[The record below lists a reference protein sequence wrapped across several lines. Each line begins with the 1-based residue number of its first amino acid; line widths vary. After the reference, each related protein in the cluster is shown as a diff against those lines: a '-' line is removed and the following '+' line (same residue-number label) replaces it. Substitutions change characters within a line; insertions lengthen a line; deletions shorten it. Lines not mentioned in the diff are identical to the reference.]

1 MWYRETSTQER
12 VYVYRHHS
20 GVSKVK
26 ANNNFVKIGCE
37 YFQAEGVWS
46 GRATHVYDTTRFL
59 MVVSLTPLILEDQGK
74 YRCEITYED
83 QAGRWFK
90 DSCLAAQVTNL
101 VVYGQPDYVKVSLEN
116 QTAVENGATI
126 GPYMEGQLLVL
137 RSVNTF

>member
-1 MWYRETSTQER
+1 M
-12 VYVYRHHS
+12 
-20 GVSKVK
+20 
-26 ANNNFVKIGCE
+26 
-37 YFQAEGVWS
+37 
-46 GRATHVYDTTRFL
+46 YDTSRFL

-116 QTAVENGATI
+116 ETEVQNGATI
-126 GPYMEGQLLVL
+126 GPYVEGELLVL
-137 RSVNTF
+137 RWVLFFLYY

>member
-1 MWYRETSTQER
+1 MHI
-12 VYVYRHHS
+12 V
-20 GVSKVK
+20 GVFS
-26 ANNNFVKIGCE
+26 
-37 YFQAEGVWS
+37 QAEGVWS
-46 GRATHVYDTTRFL
+46 GRASHVYDTARFQ

-116 QTAVENGATI
+116 QTTVENGATI

-137 RSVNTF
+137 RYVNISSKEVWF